1 MKLKSLLKTI
11 PIGQHVKVEYVGSL
25 VYKGED
31 FKMGKYSF
39 CMLDHYEVQSVSTD
53 GQSLRII
60 AAKPNK

>member
-31 FKMGKYSF
+31 FKMGKYTF
-39 CMLDHYEVQSVSTD
+39 CMLDHYEVKSVYTD

-60 AAKPNK
+60 AANPNK